1 MRTIRIGSG
10 AGYSGDRIE
19 PAVELAEKGDI
30 QYLVF
35 ECLGERTVAL
45 AQQARMKNPDSGYDP
60 LLEERMR
67 AVLPVC
73 ASQGIRIVTNM
84 GAANPLAAARKTAE
98 IARSLG
104 LSSLKIA
111 AIVGDDVLDACKER
125 DLPIMEFDGTIK
137 QLGNR
142 LLSANAYLG
151 AEPIAEALSAGA
163 DIVITGRA
171 SDPALF
177 LAPMIHAFGW
187 AMDDWNLL
195 GQGTVAGHLLECAGQ
210 ITGGYFAD
218 PGYKDI
224 PDLARL
230 GFPIGE
236 VGEDGGLVIT
246 KVKGSGGAVTAQTC
260 KEQLLY
266 EVHDP
271 TQYIQP
277 DVVADFSQ
285 VKVEEI
291 APNRVRVSGGR
302 GTKRTGTLKV
312 SVGYVDSYIGEG
324 QISYAGPG
332 ALARGRLALEIVRER
347 LKLTGVAASELWFEL
362 IGVDSLHGA
371 NLAAKANEPYEVRV
385 RVTGRTENLREAVRI
400 GNEVETLYTNGPAA
414 GGGAVGVER
423 FDLVADSDSFAQ
435 IFGAAGDAHADLVRL
450 AGARGDLSP
459 VQRVDADQLEPPVAG
474 GDAGEFQPLANDFQ
488 RQPPPR
494 QCAGAGI
501 GNLALA
507 DIAVDV
513 ANRDL
518 QRAGTFCSP
527 SAADPHAVR
536 RDLLDLHLRKIRDH
550 VGLDILRGIVHLV
563 EQLLL
568 AGLRRHRAAG
578 AFDLGDDQ
586 AAVFADFADRKAEP
600 REIGNVL
607 VAGVGEVAAGD
618 LAGAFKQ
625 MSGDGALPQQVPVIH
640 RPAEG
645 VNHRRQKQRGIGGA
659 PGDHDIGAAGE
670 RLRDRLGA
678 EIGIGRQ

>member
-1 MRTIRIGSG
+1 MRTIRVGSG

-45 AQQARMKNPDSGYDP
+45 AQQARMKDPDSGYDP

-67 AVLPVC
+67 AVLPTC
-73 ASQGIRIVTNM
+73 AAKGIKIVTNM
-84 GAANPLAAARKTAE
+84 GAANPAAAARKTAE

-104 LSSLKIA
+104 LVSLKIA
-111 AIVGDDVLDACKER
+111 AIIGDDVLDACKDG
-125 DLPIMEFDGTIK
+125 DLPIMEFDGTIR

-151 AEPIAEALSAGA
+151 AQPMAEALTGGA

-236 VGEDGGLVIT
+236 VGEDGSLMIT
-246 KVKGSGGAVTAQTC
+246 KVEGSGGAVTVQTC

-285 VKVEEI
+285 VKVEEL
-291 APNRVRVSGGR
+291 ARDRVRVHGGR
-302 GTKRTGTLKV
+302 GSKRTGTLKV

-347 LKLTGVAASELWFEL
+347 LKLTGVAASELRFDL

-371 NLAAKANEPYEVRV
+371 GLSAHANEPYEVRV
-385 RVTGRTENLREAVRI
+385 RIAGRTENLREAIRI

-414 GGGAVGVER
+414 GGGVFKSARDVVAVASV
-423 FDLVADSDSFAQ
+423 
-435 IFGAAGDAHADLVRL
+435 
-450 AGARGDLSP
+450 
-459 VQRVDADQLEPPVAG
+459 
-474 GDAGEFQPLANDFQ
+474 
-488 RQPPPR
+488 
-494 QCAGAGI
+494 
-501 GNLALA
+501 
-507 DIAVDV
+507 
-513 ANRDL
+513 
-518 QRAGTFCSP
+518 
-527 SAADPHAVR
+527 
-536 RDLLDLHLRKIRDH
+536 LL
-550 VGLDILRGIVHLV
+550 
-563 EQLLL
+563 
-568 AGLRRHRAAG
+568 
-578 AFDLGDDQ
+578 
-586 AAVFADFADRKAEP
+586 P
-600 REIGNVL
+600 RELAKPRVQF
-607 VAGVGEVAAGD
+607 VGA
-618 LAGAFKQ
+618 
-625 MSGDGALPQQVPVIH
+625 
-640 RPAEG
+640 
-645 VNHRRQKQRGIGGA
+645 
-659 PGDHDIGAAGE
+659 
-670 RLRDRLGA
+670 
-678 EIGIGRQ
+678 

>member
-45 AQQARMKNPDSGYDP
+45 AQQARMKYPDSGYDP
-60 LLEERMR
+60 LLEARMR
-67 AVLPVC
+67 AVLPIC
-73 ASQGIRIVTNM
+73 AAKGIKIVTNM
-84 GAANPLAAARKTAE
+84 GAANPEAAARKTAE
-98 IARSLG
+98 IAKSLG
-104 LSSLKIA
+104 LSSLKVA
-111 AIVGDDVLDACKER
+111 AVIGDDVLEACKEG
-125 DLPIMEFDGTIK
+125 DLPIMEFDGSVK

-163 DIVITGRA
+163 DIVVTGRA

-218 PGYKDI
+218 PGYKDVAG
-224 PDLARL
+224 LARL

-236 VGEDGGLVIT
+236 VGEDGALVIT
-246 KVKGSGGAVTAQTC
+246 KVAGSGGAVTAQTC

-271 TQYIQP
+271 RQYIQP

-291 APNRVRVSGGR
+291 APDRVRVSGGR
-302 GTKRTGTLKV
+302 GNPRTATLKI

-347 LKLTGVAASELWFEL
+347 LELTGVAASEWRFDL
-362 IGVDSLHGA
+362 IGVDALHGPQA
-371 NLAAKANEPYEVRV
+371 SAQANEPYEVRV
-385 RVTGRTENLREAVRI
+385 RVTGRTENLAEAVRI

-414 GGGAVGVER
+414 GGGAFKSARDV
-423 FDLVADSDSFAQ
+423 VA
-435 IFGAAGDAHADLVRL
+435 
-450 AGARGDLSP
+450 
-459 VQRVDADQLEPPVAG
+459 VAS
-474 GDAGEFQPLANDFQ
+474 
-488 RQPPPR
+488 
-494 QCAGAGI
+494 
-501 GNLALA
+501 
-507 DIAVDV
+507 V
-513 ANRDL
+513 
-518 QRAGTFCSP
+518 
-527 SAADPHAVR
+527 
-536 RDLLDLHLRKIRDH
+536 LL
-550 VGLDILRGIVHLV
+550 
-563 EQLLL
+563 
-568 AGLRRHRAAG
+568 
-578 AFDLGDDQ
+578 
-586 AAVFADFADRKAEP
+586 P
-600 REIGNVL
+600 RELAKPRVRF
-607 VAGVGEVAAGD
+607 VGRET
-618 LAGAFKQ
+618 
-625 MSGDGALPQQVPVIH
+625 
-640 RPAEG
+640 
-645 VNHRRQKQRGIGGA
+645 
-659 PGDHDIGAAGE
+659 
-670 RLRDRLGA
+670 
-678 EIGIGRQ
+678 

>member
-1 MRTIRIGSG
+1 MPAIFRARVFLTAKHDARNGDGVQVRTIRIGSG

-19 PAVELAEKGDI
+19 PAIELAETGDI

-67 AVLPVC
+67 AVLPLC
-73 ASQGIRIVTNM
+73 ASKGIKIVTNM
-84 GAANPLAAARKTAE
+84 GAANPEAAARKTAD

-104 LSSLKIA
+104 LSALKIA
-111 AIVGDDVLDACKER
+111 AVVGDDVLDACKAG
-125 DLPIMEFDGTIK
+125 DFPIMEFDGTIK

-151 AEPIAEALSAGA
+151 AEPMAQALTAGA

-218 PGYKDI
+218 PGYKDVAG
-224 PDLARL
+224 LALL

-236 VGEDGGLVIT
+236 VGEDGSLVVT
-246 KVKGSGGAVTAQTC
+246 KVAGSGGAVTAQTC

-271 TQYIQP
+271 AKYFQP

-285 VKVEEI
+285 VMVEEI
-291 APNRVRVSGGR
+291 GPDRVRVTGGR
-302 GTKRTGTLKV
+302 GTERTDTLKV

-347 LKLTGVAASELWFEL
+347 LKLTGVDASEWRFEL
-362 IGVDSLHGA
+362 VGVDSLHGPEVSA
-371 NLAAKANEPYEVRV
+371 CANEPYEVRV
-385 RVTGRTENLREAVRI
+385 RVAGRTENLREAVRI

-414 GGGAVGVER
+414 GGGAWKSARDV
-423 FDLVADSDSFAQ
+423 VA
-435 IFGAAGDAHADLVRL
+435 
-450 AGARGDLSP
+450 
-459 VQRVDADQLEPPVAG
+459 VASV
-474 GDAGEFQPLANDFQ
+474 LL
-488 RQPPPR
+488 PR
-494 QCAGAGI
+494 
-501 GNLALA
+501 NLAKP
-507 DIAVDV
+507 
-513 ANRDL
+513 
-518 QRAGTFCSP
+518 Q
-527 SAADPHAVR
+527 VR
-536 RDLLDLHLRKIRDH
+536 F
-550 VGLDILRGIVHLV
+550 VG
-563 EQLLL
+563 
-568 AGLRRHRAAG
+568 A
-578 AFDLGDDQ
+578 
-586 AAVFADFADRKAEP
+586 
-600 REIGNVL
+600 
-607 VAGVGEVAAGD
+607 
-618 LAGAFKQ
+618 
-625 MSGDGALPQQVPVIH
+625 
-640 RPAEG
+640 
-645 VNHRRQKQRGIGGA
+645 
-659 PGDHDIGAAGE
+659 
-670 RLRDRLGA
+670 
-678 EIGIGRQ
+678 

>member
-1 MRTIRIGSG
+1 VSVTARSASDEATSAKKSDTAQKEESVRKVRIGSG

-45 AQQARMKNPDSGYDP
+45 AQQARMKDPDSGYDP

-67 AVLPVC
+67 AVLPIC
-73 ASQGIRIVTNM
+73 AARGIKIVTNM
-84 GAANPLAAARKTAE
+84 GAANPVAAARKTAE

-104 LSSLKIA
+104 LSSLRIA
-111 AIVGDDVLDACKER
+111 AVIGDDVLDACKDG

-151 AEPIAEALSAGA
+151 AEPMAEALSGGA

-236 VGEDGGLVIT
+236 VGEDGSLVIT
-246 KVKGSGGAVTAQTC
+246 KVAGSGGAVTAQTC

-291 APNRVRVSGGR
+291 AADRVRVSGGR

-332 ALARGRLALEIVRER
+332 ALARGRLALQIVRER
-347 LKLTGVAASELWFEL
+347 LKLTGVAASELRFDL
-362 IGVDSLHGA
+362 IGLDSLHGA
-371 NLAAKANEPYEVRV
+371 EISAHANEPYEVRV

-400 GNEVETLYTNGPAA
+400 GNEVETLYTNGPAG
-414 GGGAVGVER
+414 GGGAFKSARDV
-423 FDLVADSDSFAQ
+423 VA
-435 IFGAAGDAHADLVRL
+435 
-450 AGARGDLSP
+450 
-459 VQRVDADQLEPPVAG
+459 VAS
-474 GDAGEFQPLANDFQ
+474 
-488 RQPPPR
+488 
-494 QCAGAGI
+494 
-501 GNLALA
+501 
-507 DIAVDV
+507 V
-513 ANRDL
+513 
-518 QRAGTFCSP
+518 
-527 SAADPHAVR
+527 
-536 RDLLDLHLRKIRDH
+536 LL
-550 VGLDILRGIVHLV
+550 
-563 EQLLL
+563 
-568 AGLRRHRAAG
+568 
-578 AFDLGDDQ
+578 
-586 AAVFADFADRKAEP
+586 P
-600 REIGNVL
+600 RE
-607 VAGVGEVAAGD
+607 
-618 LAGAFKQ
+618 LAR
-625 MSGDGALPQQVPVIH
+625 PRIH
-640 RPAEG
+640 FVEA
-645 VNHRRQKQRGIGGA
+645 
-659 PGDHDIGAAGE
+659 
-670 RLRDRLGA
+670 
-678 EIGIGRQ
+678 